1 MLAWLQ
7 SVDGSIPPHALLVA
21 EERLLATQNGVGLY
35 DNGQKSP
42 NHQQGTVHVTSH
54 RLLYIDDARPELCS
68 LALQL
73 STVAQSEY
81 YNGFLTSSSK
91 VELVLN
97 SASTDDDDDDEGWTC
112 AICAH
117 ENPRSL
123 GQRRTHCALCGAVR
137 PAKST
142 SAPAPANEL
151 QCTVCTFINVQ
162 GATSCEICGTP
173 LPLPKP
179 KSIPTQTNERQTMK
193 ISFRKGGDKA
203 FYAVLKKALQAKA
216 WKVTQTADLP
226 RAEQGAGIS
235 GILNAVESNTSAST
249 DSVAS
254 ALKDLEALTAQAKS
268 MVALASTLSAK
279 LQQQSAQS
287 SLSSSPSSRSS
298 TPLSSS
304 TPTPDA
310 TSFIQ
315 RSLYNMGLTLSEG
328 PVVQSSDSNSSGDER
343 RYLDELAAE
352 VGGLLSD
359 GLMGGRGMVGLDEIW
374 CAWNRARGVALLAP
388 ETFIAALQKAITGRG
403 LGLGMRTLKSGLIV
417 LHEPRLS
424 HASFCARL
432 LSSTPPP
439 FSGTVED
446 TQVWHT
452 PLDVAAREDVAV
464 ALAAQLLQAAEDDG
478 LLWRDVE
485 PFGGVRW
492 TRNVL
497 KDWTWDGD

>member
-1 MLAWLQ
+1 
-7 SVDGSIPPHALLVA
+7 
-21 EERLLATQNGVGLY
+21 
-35 DNGQKSP
+35 
-42 NHQQGTVHVTSH
+42 
-54 RLLYIDDARPELCS
+54 
-68 LALQL
+68 
-73 STVAQSEY
+73 
-81 YNGFLTSSSK
+81 
-91 VELVLN
+91 
-97 SASTDDDDDDEGWTC
+97 
-112 AICAH
+112 
-117 ENPRSL
+117 
-123 GQRRTHCALCGAVR
+123 
-137 PAKST
+137 
-142 SAPAPANEL
+142 
-151 QCTVCTFINVQ
+151 
-162 GATSCEICGTP
+162 
-173 LPLPKP
+173 
-179 KSIPTQTNERQTMK
+179 
-193 ISFRKGGDKA
+193 
-203 FYAVLKKALQAKA
+203 
-216 WKVTQTADLP
+216 
-226 RAEQGAGIS
+226 
-235 GILNAVESNTSAST
+235 
-249 DSVAS
+249 
-254 ALKDLEALTAQAKS
+254 

-298 TPLSSS
+298 TP
-304 TPTPDA
+304 TPDA

-315 RSLYNMGLTLSEG
+315 RSLYNMGLTLSDG
-328 PVVQSSDSNSSGDER
+328 PVVQSSDTNSSGDER

-374 CAWNRARGVALLAP
+374 CAWNRARGVGALLSLQPLGQFANVFFCAALLAP
-388 ETFIAALQKAITGRG
+388 ETFIAALQKAVTGRG

-432 LSSTPPP
+432 LSSTPSP
-439 FSGTVED
+439 FASDTTEETQTQQD